1 MAILYW
7 KVVGTGRHLSSPV
20 RERNRS
26 FVCYINE
33 LFILFFSFSF
43 FFAFLL
49 LEWLWDWPLGEAIS
63 DAEISA
69 KLEASRMAT
78 FKALF
83 FLCVCVCVCVLFLFN
98 RRVKLHTDRPPAA
111 ASPTGNLGCGTLEAK
126 EPTAESHIEDG
137 LFNGGGRKTV
147 CWTGI
152 ENCALVG
159 LLFPF
164 KYPAVRVDD
173 ICKQWRL
180 TRRPVCFT

>member
-1 MAILYW
+1 MA
-7 KVVGTGRHLSSPV
+7 VGLAPRRGDFRRGDFGKT
-20 RERNRS
+20 RS
-26 FVCYINE
+26 LPHGNVQGS
-33 LFILFFSFSF
+33 FFS
-43 FFAFLL
+43 
-49 LEWLWDWPLGEAIS
+49 
-63 DAEISA
+63 
-69 KLEASRMAT
+69 
-78 FKALF
+78 
-83 FLCVCVCVCVLFLFN
+83 LCVCVCVCVLFLFN